1 MAEQEHR
8 APSVIRLEGT
18 FDLPAA
24 RLLEN
29 ALKRMRTGE
38 PVRVDFTRVRDFRDF
53 AVALL
58 AQALK
63 RPGAP
68 DAKLEGLRLHQV
80 RLLRYFGVGPE
91 VFRAEG
97 ATPSRSP

>member
-1 MAEQEHR
+1 MGARSHGQR
-8 APSVIRLEGT
+8 IIRLEET

-29 ALKRMRTGE
+29 SLKRMRGGE
-38 PVRVDFTRVRDFRDF
+38 RVKVDFTRVRVFNDF
-53 AVALL
+53 AIAVL

-63 RPGAP
+63 SQGVDGVRV
-68 DAKLEGLRLHQV
+68 EGMRLHHV

-91 VFRAEG
+91 VFRPEAAPG
-97 ATPSRSP
+97 AR

>member
-1 MAEQEHR
+1 VSEQDQPT
-8 APSVIRLEGT
+8 PSVIRLERT
-18 FDLPAA
+18 FDVPAA

-29 ALKRMRTGE
+29 SLKRMRAGE
-38 PVRVDFTRVRDFRDF
+38 SVRVDFTRVRDFHDF
-53 AVALL
+53 AIALL
-58 AQALK
+58 AAALK

-91 VFRAEG
+91 AFRSSAAG
-97 ATPSRSP
+97 PSRSS

>member
-1 MAEQEHR
+1 MGEGRE
-8 APSVIRLEGT
+8 APTTIISLEGT

-29 ALKRMRTGE
+29 SIKRLRRGDR
-38 PVRVDFTRVRDFRDF
+38 VLVDFEDVRLFKDF
-53 AVALL
+53 AVAVL

-63 RPGAP
+63 DYGAGVRV
-68 DAKLEGLRLHQV
+68 EGLRLHQI

-91 VFRAEG
+91 VFRPPADPR
-97 ATPSRSP
+97 TR